1 MEIQPLKLW
10 KQGDTSISSNYNSNH
25 IQKEDKSNSRSLSK
39 ETEINPIAQNLNKNK
54 NSVNPNKK
62 NLVNEKIGKKDNS
75 KNLES
80 TEIRHAVPQKVLHL
94 SKRAISIKK
103 SPLLM
108 KNILYKNAFIN
119 NFRPLLMYN
128 YSQNFS
134 KNKRQININ
143 KGKKNL
149 SNTQDLIIKPI
160 SIFTTYKNY
169 QKKFFSSTFSLN
181 SSINNNQNINT
192 SNKFFSVDMKNK
204 NDKYTSMS
212 NTSLN
217 NTNVNFNKKN
227 KKEEKNKMKLVKK
240 PPRSVSNLLKQKDQ
254 DKIPMVLNSP
264 ITFIKNFK
272 SNSEKE
278 RDEKNSN
285 ALLKLRNILDKNWEK
300 RLEYVKEFFV
310 LNQINDDEYY
320 NNIMLENFAHF
331 VHDNIDN
338 DTNMMKGVIETR
350 IPMKQIINKGIKY
363 KNYSM
368 RKMVKSNSMPAIK
381 NPSGENI
388 ESQLRNRYKKMSI
401 LINNFGRFRAKE
413 KILSINNNNN
423 NNKYQISEEG
433 KESKKQMKSK
443 IIKYRDF
450 INRNY
455 AANII
460 NKFMGKYNEEEK
472 KNYFNKRKVGTIYI
486 PDKGNLANSI
496 NKQTEFFKLKSTAY
510 TSKIKSIHSFSEKD
524 VNDLYTELQQVK
536 EDYISENDKE
546 MKNKDNNKEDFWVKT
561 YENLK
566 KKIFERQPENILKEK
581 KKLLEYIVYQYIKE
595 RRAFEQDLLK

>member
-25 IQKEDKSNSRSLSK
+25 LQKEDKSNSRSLSK
-39 ETEINPIAQNLNKNK
+39 ESEMNTLTQNINKNK
-54 NSVNPNKK
+54 NPINPNSKK
-62 NLVNEKIGKKDNS
+62 LINEKIGKKDNY

-80 TEIRHAVPQKVLHL
+80 TEIKQIKQAVPQKILQL
-94 SKRAISIKK
+94 SKRAMSIKK
-103 SPLLM
+103 SPLLI

-128 YSQNFS
+128 NSQSFP

-143 KGKKNL
+143 KEKRNL
-149 SNTQDLIIKPI
+149 NNTQDMIIKPI
-160 SIFTTYKNY
+160 SIFVKYKNY

-181 SSINNNQNINT
+181 SSINNNPNINN
-192 SNKFFSVDMKNK
+192 SNKYFSVDMKNK

-227 KKEEKNKMKLVKK
+227 KNETNNKIKLIKR

-264 ITFIKNFK
+264 ITFVKNFK

-278 RDEKNSN
+278 RDEKNSY
-285 ALLKLRNILDKNWEK
+285 ALLKLRNILDKNWDK

-338 DTNMMKGVIETR
+338 DTNMMKGIIETR

-368 RKMVKSNSMPAIK
+368 RKLVKSNSMPAIK
-381 NPSGENI
+381 NSPGETI
-388 ESQLRNRYKKMSI
+388 ESNLRNRYKKMSI
-401 LINNFGRFRAKE
+401 LINNFARFRGKE
-413 KILSINNNNN
+413 KSSLV
-423 NNKYQISEEG
+423 NNKINDAYQMSEEG
-433 KESKKQMKSK
+433 KESKKKMNAK

-460 NKFMGKYNEEEK
+460 NKFMRNYNEEEK

-536 EDYISENDKE
+536 EDYISENDNE
-546 MKNKDNNKEDFWVKT
+546 MKNKDKEDFWVKT

-566 KKIFERQPENILKEK
+566 KKIFEKQPENILKEK

-595 RRAFEQDLLK
+595 RKAFEKDLLK